1 MSTSTYYEIRWP
13 TFFLVQLNMWKKRL
27 KEIHKQNIKQKHWV
41 LALKA
46 VGKIDLAGADL
57 LIKTI
62 REVKARGGTFR
73 IVAHF
78 EPLIKSLERLHV
90 LDELG
95 KDKMYSSKFEA
106 VNAATKDFDEHICK
120 GCLREMFVECDRL
133 REAE

>member
-1 MSTSTYYEIRWP
+1 
-13 TFFLVQLNMWKKRL
+13 
-27 KEIHKQNIKQKHWV
+27 
-41 LALKA
+41 
-46 VGKIDLAGADL
+46 
-57 LIKTI
+57 
-62 REVKARGGTFR
+62 VKARGGTFR

>member
-1 MSTSTYYEIRWP
+1 MTP
-13 TFFLVQLNMWKKRL
+13 FFSLLVIFIIL
-27 KEIHKQNIKQKHWV
+27 IKIKV
-41 LALKA
+41 
-46 VGKIDLAGADL
+46 IDL
-57 LIKTI
+57 K
-62 REVKARGGTFR
+62 RGGTFR